1 MKSMTGYGAARL
13 ESRLFNASIA
23 MKSWNNRFLELNLQ
37 LPAFLAPVEPR
48 VREFLESRVA
58 RGKVELT
65 VRARGGDLPTE
76 VTVDTAAAK
85 AVAEALRELSR
96 AAGIDEPVRLSHLLG
111 IEGIL
116 GFERDAN
123 ADELWAALE
132 PALDA
137 CVKAFDAQREREGA
151 ATAADLEEKLRA
163 IGESVAS
170 VEALAP
176 GLETAIRQ
184 DLRRRFTEAMG
195 DLVDEARVVAEI
207 AAYLAKHTINEEI
220 VRLKAHIASFRA
232 AMLEPV
238 CGKKLDFICQEL
250 NRETNTIGS
259 KSVQVELSSIVIRM
273 KDAVENI
280 REQVRNVE

>member
-1 MKSMTGYGAARL
+1 MKSMTGYGSARL
-13 ESRLFNASIA
+13 ESRLYGASIA

-37 LPAFLAPVEPR
+37 LPALLAPVEQR
-48 VREFLESRVA
+48 VRAFLESRIA

-123 ADELWAALE
+123 ADELWAVLE
-132 PALDA
+132 PALDE
-137 CVKAFDAQREREGA
+137 CVRAFDGQREREGA

-163 IGESVAS
+163 IE
-170 VEALAP
+170 EALLVVDAMAP
-176 GLETAIRQ
+176 GLETTIRN
-184 DLRRRFTEAMG
+184 DLRKRFTEAMG
-195 DLVDEARVVAEI
+195 DLVDEGRIVAET

-220 VRLKAHIASFRA
+220 VRLRAHVSSFRA
-232 AMLEPV
+232 AMAEPV

-250 NRETNTIGS
+250 NREANTIGS

-273 KDAVENI
+273 KDAIENI